1 MGSVNFNQIT
11 LTPLKQ
17 ISTPGGDVLHALKKN
32 DFCFNGFGEAYF
44 SWVLPNS
51 IKAWKKHTLMTMNL
65 IVPVGLVKFVFY
77 DENKQFHEECIG
89 EDSYSRLTVP
99 PGFWFGFQGISNK
112 PSLILNIANILHNP
126 TEADRLNVSEIHYPW
141 N

>member
-1 MGSVNFNQIT
+1 MGAVNFDQII
-11 LTPLKQ
+11 LTPLKK

-32 DFCFNGFGEAYF
+32 DYGFNGFGEAYF

-51 IKAWKKHTLMTMNL
+51 IKAWKKHTHMTMNL
-65 IVPVGLVKFVFY
+65 MVPVGLVKFVFY
-77 DENKQFHEECIG
+77 NENKEFREECIG

-99 PGFWFGFQGISNK
+99 PGFWFGFQGISIK
-112 PSLILNIANILHNP
+112 PSLILNVANILHDP
-126 TEADRLNVSEIHYPW
+126 SEVDRLNASEIHYPW